1 MRDTGF
7 SPAAFSPAGTRHLP
21 ALTVL
26 RFPAALAVLVYHYFG
41 AAIAALPGGEVWGAP
56 AIHGYLGVVFFF
68 VLSGFILAHV
78 HGGDPFGP
86 ASGRSVRQRFYR
98 ARIAR
103 VGPVLWLSLAL
114 GLPVFAKTLLGG
126 GGIDPVVQG
135 LALILAPLGLHAW
148 VPGAAC
154 SLTCP
159 TWSLSVE
166 AFFYLLFPFLVGPVL
181 AAPRRALLL
190 ALLLGAGLAGLGDWL
205 WLRATGGV
213 DPLLTYL
220 PDSRN
225 GQILRQALL
234 YNPLLHLPGFVAG
247 IAGYALWARRAAREE
262 PSPGIYVLGVLGAVL
277 LYGWADALPPVLR
290 STVLPV
296 PVFLLLIMGCAG
308 LRWQSPRLEWLG
320 QISFALYAVHVP
332 IYQIVASRTLM
343 GDGVPAGLV
352 ATLLSLAAAAM
363 VHRWVE
369 IPARRWLLSRFKAL

>member
-26 RFPAALAVLVYHYFG
+26 RFPAALAVLAYHYFG
-41 AAIAALPGGEVWGAP
+41 SAIATLPGGTMWGAP
-56 AIHGYLGVVFFF
+56 AVHGYLGVVFFF
-68 VLSGFILAHV
+68 VLSGFILAHA
-78 HGGDPFGP
+78 HGGDRFDQSAGP
-86 ASGRSVRQRFYR
+86 GLRRRFYC

-103 VGPVLWLSLAL
+103 VGPVLWLALAL
-114 GLPVFAKTLLGG
+114 GLPVFAKTLWSG
-126 GGIDPVVQG
+126 GGIDPMVQG
-135 LALILAPLGLHAW
+135 MALVLAPLGLHAW
-148 VPGAAC
+148 MPGAAC

-166 AFFYLLFPFLVGPVL
+166 AFFYLLFPFLVDPIL
-181 AAPRRALLL
+181 AAPRRALIV
-190 ALLLGAGLAGLGDWL
+190 ALVLGGGLAGIGDWL

-220 PDSRN
+220 PETRN

-234 YNPLLHLPGFVAG
+234 YTPLLHLPGFVAG
-247 IAGYALWARRAAREE
+247 IAGYALWAQR
-262 PSPGIYVLGVLGAVL
+262 PGRGALRPRLLGFGLLGALL
-277 LYGWADALPPVLR
+277 LYGGADALPPVLR

-296 PVFLLLIMGCAG
+296 PVFLLLIAACAG

-332 IYQIVASRTLM
+332 IYQVVASRTLM
-343 GDGVPAGLV
+343 GDGVAAGLV
-352 ATLLSLAAAAM
+352 ATALSLAAAAA

-369 IPARRWLLSRFKAL
+369 IPARRWLLGRFKTL